1 MSEKAEDLTVNYSEA
16 GQQLVEELDKQ
27 ILSKGGWTTILFRY
41 REWDPKK
48 EAFGDDKY
56 TIRRYQK
63 RGGEYRQAVPAR
75 AHPCPP
81 PLQTQ
86 PRPEPMVPQPI
97 LDPARCTVKAVDE
110 PPPEDYHR
118 PARGSDGEP

>member
-48 EAFGDDKY
+48 ESFGDDKF

-63 RGGEYRQAVPAR
+63 RGGEYRQQSKFNISSRDQAR
-75 AHPCPP
+75 QIVET
-81 PLQTQ
+81 LE
-86 PRPEPMVPQPI
+86 RW
-97 LDPARCTVKAVDE
+97 LKA
-110 PPPEDYHR
+110 
-118 PARGSDGEP
+118 

>member
-16 GQQLVEELDKQ
+16 GQQLGEELDKQ

-41 REWDPKK
+41 REWDSKR

-63 RGGEYRQAVPAR
+63 RGGEYRQQSKFNISSRDQAR
-75 AHPCPP
+75 QIIET
-81 PLQTQ
+81 LQ
-86 PRPEPMVPQPI
+86 RW
-97 LDPARCTVKAVDE
+97 LAA
-110 PPPEDYHR
+110 
-118 PARGSDGEP
+118 

>member
-48 EAFGDDKY
+48 EAFGDDKF

-63 RGGEYRQAVPAR
+63 RGGEYRQQSKFNISSRDQAR
-75 AHPCPP
+75 QIIET
-81 PLQTQ
+81 LQ
-86 PRPEPMVPQPI
+86 RW
-97 LDPARCTVKAVDE
+97 LA
-110 PPPEDYHR
+110 
-118 PARGSDGEP
+118 S

>member
-41 REWDPKK
+41 REWDPKR
-48 EAFGDDKY
+48 EAFGDDKF

-63 RGGEYRQAVPAR
+63 RSGEYRQQSKFNISSRDQAR
-75 AHPCPP
+75 QIVET
-81 PLQTQ
+81 LE
-86 PRPEPMVPQPI
+86 RW
-97 LDPARCTVKAVDE
+97 LKA
-110 PPPEDYHR
+110 
-118 PARGSDGEP
+118 

>member
-63 RGGEYRQAVPAR
+63 RGGEYRQQSKFNISSRDQAR
-75 AHPCPP
+75 QIIET
-81 PLQTQ
+81 LE
-86 PRPEPMVPQPI
+86 RW
-97 LDPARCTVKAVDE
+97 LKA
-110 PPPEDYHR
+110 
-118 PARGSDGEP
+118 

>member
-41 REWDPKK
+41 REWDPKR
-48 EAFGDDKY
+48 EAFGDDKF

-63 RGGEYRQAVPAR
+63 RGGEYRQQSKFNISSRDQAR
-75 AHPCPP
+75 QIIET
-81 PLQTQ
+81 LE
-86 PRPEPMVPQPI
+86 RW
-97 LDPARCTVKAVDE
+97 LKA
-110 PPPEDYHR
+110 
-118 PARGSDGEP
+118 

>member
-48 EAFGDDKY
+48 EAFGDDKF

-63 RGGEYRQAVPAR
+63 RRGEYRQQSKFNISSRDQAR
-75 AHPCPP
+75 QIVET
-81 PLQTQ
+81 LE
-86 PRPEPMVPQPI
+86 RW
-97 LDPARCTVKAVDE
+97 LKA
-110 PPPEDYHR
+110 
-118 PARGSDGEP
+118 

>member
-48 EAFGDDKY
+48 DAFGDDKY

-63 RGGEYRQAVPAR
+63 RGGEYRQQSKFNISSRDQAR
-75 AHPCPP
+75 QIIET
-81 PLQTQ
+81 LE
-86 PRPEPMVPQPI
+86 RW
-97 LDPARCTVKAVDE
+97 LKA
-110 PPPEDYHR
+110 
-118 PARGSDGEP
+118 

>member
-41 REWDPKK
+41 REWDTKK

-63 RGGEYRQAVPAR
+63 RCGEYRQQSKFNISSRDQAR
-75 AHPCPP
+75 QIIET
-81 PLQTQ
+81 LE
-86 PRPEPMVPQPI
+86 RW
-97 LDPARCTVKAVDE
+97 LKA
-110 PPPEDYHR
+110 
-118 PARGSDGEP
+118 

>member
-63 RGGEYRQAVPAR
+63 RGGEYRQQSKFNISSRDQAR
-75 AHPCPP
+75 QIIET
-81 PLQTQ
+81 LQ
-86 PRPEPMVPQPI
+86 RW
-97 LDPARCTVKAVDE
+97 LA
-110 PPPEDYHR
+110 
-118 PARGSDGEP
+118 S

>member
-1 MSEKAEDLTVNYSEA
+1 MSEKPEDLTVNYSEA

-63 RGGEYRQAVPAR
+63 RGGEYRQQSKFNISSRDQAR
-75 AHPCPP
+75 QIIVT
-81 PLQTQ
+81 LQ
-86 PRPEPMVPQPI
+86 RWLE
-97 LDPARCTVKAVDE
+97 A
-110 PPPEDYHR
+110 
-118 PARGSDGEP
+118 

>member
-48 EAFGDDKY
+48 EAFGDDRY

-63 RGGEYRQAVPAR
+63 RGGEYRQQSKFNISSRDQAR
-75 AHPCPP
+75 QIVET
-81 PLQTQ
+81 LE
-86 PRPEPMVPQPI
+86 RW
-97 LDPARCTVKAVDE
+97 LKA
-110 PPPEDYHR
+110 
-118 PARGSDGEP
+118 

>member
-63 RGGEYRQAVPAR
+63 RGGEYRQQSKFNISSRDQAR
-75 AHPCPP
+75 QIVET
-81 PLQTQ
+81 LQ
-86 PRPEPMVPQPI
+86 RW
-97 LDPARCTVKAVDE
+97 L
-110 PPPEDYHR
+110 
-118 PARGSDGEP
+118 

>member
-63 RGGEYRQAVPAR
+63 RGGEYRQQSKFNISSRDQAR
-75 AHPCPP
+75 QIIET
-81 PLQTQ
+81 LQ
-86 PRPEPMVPQPI
+86 RWLE
-97 LDPARCTVKAVDE
+97 A
-110 PPPEDYHR
+110 
-118 PARGSDGEP
+118 

>member
-63 RGGEYRQAVPAR
+63 RGGEYRQQSKFNISSRDQAR
-75 AHPCPP
+75 QIVEA
-81 PLQTQ
+81 LE
-86 PRPEPMVPQPI
+86 RW
-97 LDPARCTVKAVDE
+97 LKA
-110 PPPEDYHR
+110 
-118 PARGSDGEP
+118 

>member
-1 MSEKAEDLTVNYSEA
+1 MSEKAEDLTVNYSES

-63 RGGEYRQAVPAR
+63 RGGEYRQQSKFNVSSRDQAR
-75 AHPCPP
+75 QIVET
-81 PLQTQ
+81 LE
-86 PRPEPMVPQPI
+86 RW
-97 LDPARCTVKAVDE
+97 LKA
-110 PPPEDYHR
+110 
-118 PARGSDGEP
+118 

>member
-63 RGGEYRQAVPAR
+63 RGGEYRQQSKFNISSRDQAR
-75 AHPCPP
+75 QIVET
-81 PLQTQ
+81 LQ
-86 PRPEPMVPQPI
+86 RW
-97 LDPARCTVKAVDE
+97 LAA
-110 PPPEDYHR
+110 
-118 PARGSDGEP
+118 

>member
-27 ILSKGGWTTILFRY
+27 ILSKGGWTTILFRF

-63 RGGEYRQAVPAR
+63 RGSEYRQQSKFNISSRDQAR
-75 AHPCPP
+75 QIIET
-81 PLQTQ
+81 LQ
-86 PRPEPMVPQPI
+86 RWLE
-97 LDPARCTVKAVDE
+97 
-110 PPPEDYHR
+110 
-118 PARGSDGEP
+118 S

>member
-56 TIRRYQK
+56 AIRRYQK
-63 RGGEYRQAVPAR
+63 RGGEYRQQSKFNISSRDQAR
-75 AHPCPP
+75 QIVET
-81 PLQTQ
+81 LG
-86 PRPEPMVPQPI
+86 RW
-97 LDPARCTVKAVDE
+97 LKD
-110 PPPEDYHR
+110 
-118 PARGSDGEP
+118 

>member
-48 EAFGDDKY
+48 EAFGDDKF

-63 RGGEYRQAVPAR
+63 RGGEYRQQSKFNISSRDQAR
-75 AHPCPP
+75 QIIET
-81 PLQTQ
+81 LE
-86 PRPEPMVPQPI
+86 RW
-97 LDPARCTVKAVDE
+97 LKA
-110 PPPEDYHR
+110 
-118 PARGSDGEP
+118 

>member
-41 REWDPKK
+41 REWDPKRD
-48 EAFGDDKY
+48 AFGDDKF

-63 RGGEYRQAVPAR
+63 RSGEYRQQSKFNISSRDQAR
-75 AHPCPP
+75 QIIET
-81 PLQTQ
+81 LE
-86 PRPEPMVPQPI
+86 RW
-97 LDPARCTVKAVDE
+97 LKA
-110 PPPEDYHR
+110 
-118 PARGSDGEP
+118 